1 MRGRLG
7 ELEAT
12 VMDVLWRSTAPCR
25 VRDVRAELAPG
36 RPLAY
41 TTVMTVL
48 DNLHR
53 KGWVQ
58 RELDGRAYL
67 YRPVAS
73 REEVTARALRDLLD
87 SSEDAEAVL
96 LHFVRS
102 ASERESEL
110 LRDALA
116 ATESSGRGTS
126 IGSGS
131 DPLPPS
137 GADPSGADPAGY
149 DQDPPAGGDAR

>member
-12 VMDVLWRSTAPCR
+12 VMDVLWRSPDPCR

-53 KGWVQ
+53 KGWVR

-67 YRPVAS
+67 YRPIAS

-116 ATESSGRGTS
+116 AAGT
-126 IGSGS
+126 
-131 DPLPPS
+131 DLPPPDD
-137 GADPSGADPAGY
+137 GPPDPPGRPDPPGLPDPA
-149 DQDPPAGGDAR
+149 DRGDRR

>member
-12 VMDVLWRSTAPCR
+12 VMDVLWRSVDPCR

-53 KGWVQ
+53 KGWVR

-116 ATESSGRGTS
+116 AAGTY
-126 IGSGS
+126 
-131 DPLPPS
+131 PPS
-137 GADPSGADPAGY
+137 DGGDPDDRRDLGDQGRADRDGADRD
-149 DQDPPAGGDAR
+149 GGDRR